1 LLSFHVFVTG
11 SVDDCRDDDHGSS
24 TDMDDNGILHSGMPM
39 FMDVPN
45 GAIVV
50 LMGNVHLALLVMD
63 GITLM
68 VGQVGSEA

>member
-1 LLSFHVFVTG
+1 
-11 SVDDCRDDDHGSS
+11 
-24 TDMDDNGILHSGMPM
+24 MDDNGILHSGMPM